1 MTRVTLLQMF
11 NQGLN
16 GILNVQS
23 QQLKTQ
29 NQIASGTRILQ
40 PADDPVGAAQILRT
54 NDELARIAQY
64 QKNLDG
70 AENSLMQEEA
80 QLESITTLLIRVRE
94 LATSAGNPAL
104 SSTERKA
111 IATEAGTRLEELVAL
126 ANSRNTAGEY
136 IFGGFQ
142 GEHAPFVQSGG
153 SYQYRGDDGV
163 RMAQVSG
170 STYVAMGHSG
180 NQLFETIPMATVP
193 AAAGTLVARAAA
205 GVANTGSGVVGNGTV
220 TDPVLFG
227 ATFPAGARYQL
238 EITGYTTPP
247 DQYDYNVL
255 DSGGAVIGTAAA
267 AASPI
272 VFGGAEFTITGAPAA
287 GDRFTLQA
295 PSASIAAGHIVDRNA
310 FESAFSGPASTY
322 RINITGFTAP
332 DQYSYEVLD
341 SGNASVATGSY
352 TDGERL
358 TFGGVEF
365 RIVDGAVGDSFTL
378 SPPSSQNMLNTVE
391 RLATGL
397 ATLGDSPEDK
407 LRLQELIAE
416 TLANLENAED
426 NVGVVRAQ
434 VGGRL
439 NTIDS
444 TRDMHGGTELVSNKV
459 LSEVRDLDY
468 AEALT
473 RMTRENFILQAAQQ
487 SFAKI
492 SGLSLFNF
500 LR

>member
-64 QKNLDG
+64 KKNMDG
-70 AENSLMQEEA
+70 AENNLMQEEA
-80 QLESITTLLIRVRE
+80 QLASITTLLVRVRE

-111 IATEAGTRLEELVAL
+111 LATEASTRLEELVAL
-126 ANSRNTAGEY
+126 ANSRNSTGEY
-136 IFGGFQ
+136 LFGGFQ
-142 GEHAPFVQSGG
+142 GEQAPFVQVGG

-163 RMAQVSG
+163 RMAQISAN
-170 STYVAMGHSG
+170 TYVPMGHSG
-180 NQLFETIPMATVP
+180 NQLFEMIPMATVP
-193 AAAGTLVARAAA
+193 ATTGTLTARAAA
-205 GVANTGSGVVGNGTV
+205 VAGNTGTGVVGNGTV
-220 TDPVLFG
+220 TNAVAF
-227 ATFPAGARYQL
+227 ATTFPAGASYRL

-247 DQYDYNVL
+247 DQYDYDVL
-255 DSGGAVIGTAAA
+255 DSGGAVVGSGVG

-272 VFGGAEFTITGAPAA
+272 AFGGAEFAITGAPAV

-295 PSASIAAGHIVDRNA
+295 PSATIAPGHIVDRAA
-310 FESAFSGPASTY
+310 FETTFTGPATTF
-322 RINITGFTAP
+322 RVNITGFTAP

-341 SGNASVATGSY
+341 AANVAVATGSY

-365 RIVDGAVGDSFTL
+365 GIVDGAVGDSFTL
-378 SPPSSQNMLNTVE
+378 SAPSSQNLLNTVG
-391 RLATGL
+391 RLAEGL
-397 ATLGDSPEDK
+397 ATLGDSPADK
-407 LRLQELIAE
+407 QRLQELIAE
-416 TLANLENAED
+416 TLANLDNVED

-434 VGGRL
+434 VGARL

-444 TRDMHGGTELVSNKV
+444 TRDIHADTELVSEKV

-492 SGLSLFNF
+492 SNLSLFNF